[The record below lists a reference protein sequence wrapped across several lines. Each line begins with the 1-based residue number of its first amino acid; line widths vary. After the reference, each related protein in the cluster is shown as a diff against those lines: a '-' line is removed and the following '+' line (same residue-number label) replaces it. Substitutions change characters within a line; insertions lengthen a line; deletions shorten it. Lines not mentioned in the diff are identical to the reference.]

1 MRFPLTFLVVMAHMV
16 PFDTPPVVLNFN
28 YNDIYTLLSEL
39 ISHHIA
45 KIPVSF
51 FFIISGYFFYYNITN
66 IKLDHYK
73 EKLNKRIK
81 NLILPYLAWNT
92 IMLIAILFVKCI
104 KENYFS
110 YPTEQFTINID
121 YIFWEGPIN
130 YPLWYLRDLIVIII
144 VSPILFYFL
153 KYTNYLGLICIYIIY
168 LFYHSVIFPGLSM
181 KSIFY
186 FSVGIYLATRQIDFL
201 AVTSKSK
208 SLIYI
213 ISTILLLYCVLS
225 NDSPYRE
232 LYSRLFLPLG
242 VMSMVNI
249 FTSLYKYEKV
259 RHILLKLSSS
269 TFFIYAIH
277 EIFIINWIKGFIY
290 RYEILSTGIGK
301 IITYFIGPILCVAIC
316 LLLFQLMLEYFP
328 KTLYILTGQRSRK
341 NIANTY

>member
-1 MRFPLTFLVVMAHMV
+1 
-16 PFDTPPVVLNFN
+16 
-28 YNDIYTLLSEL
+28 
-39 ISHHIA
+39 
-45 KIPVSF
+45 
-51 FFIISGYFFYYNITN
+51 
-66 IKLDHYK
+66 
-73 EKLNKRIK
+73 
-81 NLILPYLAWNT
+81 
-92 IMLIAILFVKCI
+92 
-104 KENYFS
+104 
-110 YPTEQFTINID
+110 
-121 YIFWEGPIN
+121 
-130 YPLWYLRDLIVIII
+130 
-144 VSPILFYFL
+144 
-153 KYTNYLGLICIYIIY
+153 
-168 LFYHSVIFPGLSM
+168 M

-186 FSVGIYLATRQIDFL
+186 FWVGIYLATRQIDFL
-201 AVTSKSK
+201 AVTSKNK

-213 ISTILLLYCVLS
+213 ISTILLLYCVFS

-269 TFFIYAIH
+269 TFFIYTIH

-328 KTLYILTGQRSRK
+328 KPYI
-341 NIANTY
+341 Y

>member
-1 MRFPLTFLVVMAHMV
+1 
-16 PFDTPPVVLNFN
+16 
-28 YNDIYTLLSEL
+28 
-39 ISHHIA
+39 
-45 KIPVSF
+45 
-51 FFIISGYFFYYNITN
+51 
-66 IKLDHYK
+66 
-73 EKLNKRIK
+73 
-81 NLILPYLAWNT
+81 
-92 IMLIAILFVKCI
+92 MLIAILFVKCI

-232 LYSRLFLPLG
+232 LYSRLFLPLD

-249 FTSLYKYEKV
+249 FTSHYKYEKV